1 MQSTTFRWRR
11 WLAVVAGLVALYAA
25 IGFWLLPL
33 LVKDQLPKVAQ
44 TQLARRAS
52 VGSVEFNP
60 FTLRLG
66 VADLKLAEA
75 DGAPLLSVGRLDVQ
89 LLWRSIVR
97 RAWTFADIRVT
108 APAAS
113 LVIAPDGRFNVA
125 ELLET
130 LQRHPQS
137 SASDAGLPR
146 VVIERFALEQ
156 GRVEM
161 HDHHA
166 GYDNV
171 FAPIDF
177 TLANFSTLP
186 DQSDAHTLSAESA
199 GGGTVRWKGSTS
211 VNPIRG
217 SGELTLD
224 KVSLPQVSVYLKSYT
239 RARIAAGQL
248 SATLPYTFSYADGKF
263 AANLAGAKLSL
274 ANLAL
279 AREGATDSF
288 AALTHLEVD
297 GIDADLAARQAT
309 VAQVR
314 ADGGKLAVR
323 RDAKGD
329 IDLANLMVATAGPA
343 AAPPKGGV
351 TVNNWKLAVKQV
363 LFDRMAIE
371 AVDASVNPPVKF
383 DAAQV
388 RLQLQVAA
396 EQAGTDMQL
405 KLGDASL
412 AANDLTLASG
422 TQPPF
427 KLEQL
432 GFTDGTLDLAAHRA
446 VIGRVYAE
454 GGQLQVTRDRKGA
467 IAIPGLWPRTAANG
481 ARAAPA
487 ASTPGP
493 AWSVVAKTAEL
504 SRVSA
509 DVQDE
514 GSRVKVHVNDLA
526 VKLAGAGSDLKQ
538 AVKFD
543 ASLALLEGGQLSAQ
557 GSVVP
562 GSGAVQADVRV
573 RQLALAPLQPLLAQY
588 VKLKIAGG
596 NVSAQGRITGGGT
609 GKGAGLRYVGALN
622 VAALRLNEDDGDV
635 FAEWRDVGADKL
647 TASIGPNRLEIPE
660 LRVVDLDTKLGIEP
674 DRSFNAARLLVQ
686 PASDGA
692 KPPVATTAASPNND
706 PFPVRVR
713 RVRFQNAKLDFT
725 DLSLRPQFAAKVYE
739 LNGVVSGLS
748 SSRTARAQIEL
759 DGRVDEFGSARV
771 RGELNPF
778 APRNNTDVNVVFK
791 NVDMVP
797 TSPYAMKF
805 AGYRIAEGKISL
817 DLQYKVRDGHLE
829 GNNQIVIDNL
839 RLGERVDSPDA
850 LKLPLD
856 LAIAI
861 LKDSDGRIDLGLP
874 VSGDLNDPQFSYSAV
889 IWKAVGNLL
898 TRIVTAPFRAL
909 GRLFGGGSGEQLESV
924 TFDAGSDKL
933 APPEREKLQ
942 HVAQALAKRP
952 QLKLTVPA
960 QYGETAD
967 GAALRAR
974 AVRLEIDRRAGIK
987 LQPGEAAG
995 PLDLGNRAVRSA
1007 IRELY
1012 AARFGDAALDQQK
1025 KAAERATPAPAAGA
1039 SAASAGGGAASA
1051 SAAGEAAAKQQSLP
1065 LWQRVGKMIQ
1075 GEPQVAD
1082 ATAFYRSLVQQLD
1095 AKQPLPEGELAR
1107 LGTQRAEAVV
1117 AALTASGVDPSRVAA
1132 APPEKTESE
1141 AGKPVAL
1148 KLGLAAK

>member
-11 WLAVVAGLVALYAA
+11 WLAAVAGLVALYAA
-25 IGFWLLPL
+25 LGFWLLPL
-33 LVKDQLPKVAQ
+33 VVKDQLPKFAHS
-44 TQLARRAS
+44 QLARQAS
-52 VGSVEFNP
+52 VGDVRFNP

-66 VADLKLAEA
+66 VTDLKLAEA
-75 DGAPLLSVGRLDVQ
+75 DGAPLFSVGELDVH

-97 RAWTFADIRVT
+97 RAWTFADIRVA
-108 APAAS
+108 APAAN

-125 ELLET
+125 ELLAT
-130 LQRHPQS
+130 LERQPK
-137 SASDAGLPR
+137 SASSESGLPR
-146 VVIERFALEQ
+146 LVIERFALEQ
-156 GRVEM
+156 GKVEM

-186 DQSDAHTLSAESA
+186 DQADAHTFSAQSA
-199 GGGTVRWKGSTS
+199 GGGTLRWKGSTS

-217 SGELTLD
+217 SGEFTLD

-239 RARIAAGQL
+239 HARVAAGQL

-263 AANLAGAKLSL
+263 AASLAGAKLAL

-288 AALTHLEVD
+288 AALTRLEVD

-314 ADGGKLAVR
+314 ADGGKLSVR

-329 IDLANLMVATAGPA
+329 VDLANLMIATAGPA
-343 AAPPKGGV
+343 AAAPKGAV
-351 TVNNWKLAVKQV
+351 AVNNWKLAVKQV

-371 AVDASVNPPVKF
+371 AVDASVNPPVKL
-383 DAAQV
+383 AAGQV

-396 EQAGTDMQL
+396 EQAGPELQV
-405 KLGDASL
+405 KLADASF
-412 AANDLTLASG
+412 AATDLTLASG

-427 KLEQL
+427 KLAEL
-432 GFTDGTLDLAAHRA
+432 GFTDGSVDLAAHRA
-446 VIGRVYAE
+446 VVGRVYAQ
-454 GGQLQVTRDRKGA
+454 GGQLQVTRDRQGA
-467 IAIPGLWPRTAANG
+467 IAIPGLWPRIAATPTH
-481 ARAAPA
+481 AA
-487 ASTPGP
+487 ASAATPG
-493 AWSVVAKTAEL
+493 ASWSVVAKSAEL
-504 SRVSA
+504 TRVSA

-514 GSRVKVHVNDLA
+514 ASRVKVHVNDLA

-543 ASLALLEGGQLSAQ
+543 ASLAVREGGQLSAQ

-562 GSGAVQADVRV
+562 GSGALQADVRV

-596 NVSAQGRITGGGT
+596 NVSAQGRITGGGA

-622 VAALRLNEDDGDV
+622 VAALRLNEADGDV
-635 FAEWRDVGADKL
+635 FAQWRDVRADKF
-647 TASIGPNRLEIPE
+647 TATLGPNRLDIPE
-660 LRVVDLDTKLGIEP
+660 LRVVDADAKLGIEN

-686 PASDGA
+686 PAANGA
-692 KPPVATTAASPNND
+692 RPVVATAAATSPADD
-706 PFPVRVR
+706 PFPVRIR
-713 RVRFQNAKLDFT
+713 RLRVQNAKLDFE

-739 LNGVVSGLS
+739 LNGVVNGLS

-817 DLQYKVRDGHLE
+817 DLQYKIRDGQLE
-829 GNNQIVIDNL
+829 GNNQIVIDKL

-850 LKLPLD
+850 LKLPLE

-874 VSGDLNDPQFSYSAV
+874 VTGDMNNPQFSYGAV

-909 GRLFGGGSGEQLESV
+909 GRLFGGSGEQFEAV
-924 TFDAGSDKL
+924 TFDAGSDTL

-942 HVAQALAKRP
+942 HIAQALAKRP
-952 QLKLTVPA
+952 QLKLSVPA
-960 QYGETAD
+960 QYSETAD
-967 GAALRAR
+967 GAALRSR
-974 AVRLEIDRRAGIK
+974 AVRLEVDRRAGIK
-987 LQPGEAAG
+987 LQPGEKPG
-995 PLDLGNRAVRSA
+995 PLDLGHRAVRSA

-1025 KAAERATPAPAAGA
+1025 KAAESAAPAPAAGA
-1039 SAASAGGGAASA
+1039 SAA
-1051 SAAGEAAAKQQSLP
+1051 GEAPAKAQQSLP

-1082 ATAFYRSLVQQLD
+1082 ASAFYRSLVQQLD

-1107 LGTQRAEAVV
+1107 LGTQRADAVV
-1117 AALTASGVDPSRVAA
+1117 AALKAAGVDPSRVAS
-1132 APPEKTESE
+1132 APPEKIESE

>member
-11 WLAVVAGLVALYAA
+11 WLAVVAGLVALYAS

-33 LVKDQLPKVAQ
+33 LAKDQLPKVAQ
-44 TQLARRAS
+44 SQLARRAS

-60 FTLRLG
+60 FTLRLRF
-66 VADLKLAEA
+66 ADLKLAEA
-75 DGAPLLSVGRLDVQ
+75 DGAPLFSVGRLDAQ

-108 APAAS
+108 APTAH

-125 ELLET
+125 ELLDT
-130 LQRHPQS
+130 LQRHSQAAPRDS
-137 SASDAGLPR
+137 GLPR
-146 VVIERFALEQ
+146 LVIERFALEQ

-161 HDHHA
+161 HDRHA

-186 DQSDAHTLSAESA
+186 DQSDAHALSAESA
-199 GGGTVRWKGSTS
+199 GGGTLHWKGSTS

-239 RARIAAGQL
+239 RARVAAGQL

-263 AANLAGAKLSL
+263 AANVAGAKLAL

-314 ADGGKLAVR
+314 ADGGKVTVH

-343 AAPPKGGV
+343 AASPKGGV

-363 LFDRMAIE
+363 LFDRMAIA
-371 AVDASVNPPVKF
+371 AVDASVNPPVKL
-383 DAAQV
+383 DVGQV

-396 EQAGTDMQL
+396 EQAGADLQL

-422 TQPPF
+422 TQPPV
-427 KLEQL
+427 KLAQL
-432 GFTDGTLDLAAHRA
+432 GFADGTLDLAAHR
-446 VIGRVYAE
+446 VVVGRVYAE
-454 GGQLQVTRDRKGA
+454 GGQLQVTRDRKGT
-467 IAIPGLWPRTAANG
+467 IAVPGLWPRTTATA
-481 ARAAPA
+481 ARAAPPA
-487 ASTPGP
+487 ATPGP
-493 AWSVVAKTAEL
+493 AWNVVARSAEL
-504 SRVSA
+504 SRVGA

-514 GSRVKVHVNDLA
+514 GSRVKVHVNDFA

-543 ASLALLEGGQLSAQ
+543 ASLALREGGQLSAQ

-596 NVSAQGRITGGGT
+596 NVSAHGRITGGG
-609 GKGAGLRYVGALN
+609 GRKGAGLRYVGALN
-622 VAALRLNEDDGDV
+622 VAALRLNEEDGDV
-635 FAEWRDVGADKL
+635 FAEWRDVAAEKL

-686 PASDGA
+686 PASKDA
-692 KPPVATTAASPNND
+692 RPVVATAAAGSPAND

-713 RVRFQNAKLDFT
+713 RVRFRNAKLDFT

-739 LNGVVSGLS
+739 LNGVVNGLS

-817 DLQYKVRDGHLE
+817 DLQYKIRDGHLE
-829 GNNQIVIDNL
+829 GSNQIVIDNL

-909 GRLFGGGSGEQLESV
+909 GRLFGGGSSGEQLESV

-952 QLKLTVPA
+952 QLKLSVPA

-1012 AARFGDAALDQQK
+1012 AARFGDAALDRQK
-1025 KAAERATPAPAAGA
+1025 KAAESAASAPAAGA
-1039 SAASAGGGAASA
+1039 SAAA
-1051 SAAGEAAAKQQSLP
+1051 EARPKQQQSLP
-1065 LWQRVGKMIQ
+1065 LWQRVGKMIE

-1107 LGTQRAEAVV
+1107 LGTQRADAVL
-1117 AALTASGVDPSRVAA
+1117 AALKAAGVDPARAAA
-1132 APPEKTESE
+1132 APPEKVESE

>member
-11 WLAVVAGLVALYAA
+11 WLAVAVGLVAAYAA

-33 LVKDQLPKVAQ
+33 LVKDQLPKLAQ
-44 TQLARRAS
+44 SRLAREAS
-52 VGSVEFNP
+52 VGGITFNP
-60 FTLRLG
+60 FTLRLA
-66 VADLKLAEA
+66 VTDLKLAEA
-75 DGAPLLSVGRLDVQ
+75 DGAPLFSVGRIDVQ

-97 RAWTFADIRVT
+97 RAWTFAEIHVT
-108 APAAS
+108 APAAN
-113 LVIAPDGRFNVA
+113 LVIAPDGRFNMA

-130 LQRHPQS
+130 LQRRPHTAS
-137 SASDAGLPR
+137 SDSGLPR

-186 DQSDAHTLSAESA
+186 DQSDAHSLSAESA
-199 GGGTVRWKGSTS
+199 AGGTVHWKGTTS

-248 SATLPYTFSYADGKF
+248 SATLPYTFSYTDGKF

-288 AALTHLEVD
+288 AALTHLEAD
-297 GIDADLAARQAT
+297 GIDADLARRQAT
-309 VAQVR
+309 VAQLR
-314 ADGGKLAVR
+314 AEGGKLAVR

-383 DAAQV
+383 DAGQV
-388 RLQLQVAA
+388 RLELQVAA
-396 EQAGTDMQL
+396 EQAGADMQL
-405 KLGDASL
+405 KLADASF

-427 KLEQL
+427 KLAQL
-432 GFTDGTLDLAAHRA
+432 GFTDGTLDLATHRA

-454 GGQLQVTRDRKGA
+454 GGQLQVTRDRQGA
-467 IAIPGLWPRTAANG
+467 IAIPGLWPRTAASG
-481 ARAAPA
+481 ARAAPPP
-487 ASTPGP
+487 STPGP

-526 VKLAGAGSDLKQ
+526 VKIAGAGSDLKQ

-543 ASLALLEGGQLSAQ
+543 ANLALREGGQLSAQ

-817 DLQYKVRDGHLE
+817 DLQYKIRDGQLE
-829 GNNQIVIDNL
+829 GTNQIVIDNL

-861 LKDSDGRIDLGLP
+861 LKDRDGRIDLGLP

-952 QLKLTVPA
+952 QLKLSVPA

-1012 AARFGDAALDQQK
+1012 AAGFGDAALDQQK
-1025 KAAERATPAPAAGA
+1025 KAAESAAPAPAAGA
-1039 SAASAGGGAASA
+1039 GAACGAASA
-1051 SAAGEAAAKQQSLP
+1051 SAASEPAAKQQSLP

-1117 AALTASGVDPSRVAA
+1117 AALKTAGVDPSRVAA
-1132 APPEKTESE
+1132 APPEKVESE

>member
-44 TQLARRAS
+44 SQLARRAS

-60 FTLRLG
+60 FTLRLA

-75 DGAPLLSVGRLDVQ
+75 DGAPLFSVGRLDVQ

-97 RAWTFADIRVT
+97 RAWTFADIHVT
-108 APAAS
+108 APAAN
-113 LVIAPDGRFNVA
+113 LVIAPDGRFNLA
-125 ELLET
+125 ELLDT
-130 LQRHPQS
+130 IQRHSQP
-137 SASDAGLPR
+137 ASGDSGLPR
-146 VVIERFALEQ
+146 VVVERFALEQ

-186 DQSDAHTLSAESA
+186 DQSDAHTLTAESA

-239 RARIAAGQL
+239 RARVAAGQL

-263 AANLAGAKLSL
+263 AANLAGAKLAL

-288 AALTHLEVD
+288 AALTHLEAD
-297 GIDADLAARQAT
+297 GIDADLATRQAT

-314 ADGGKLAVR
+314 AEGGKLAVR

-343 AAPPKGGV
+343 AAPPKAGV

-371 AVDASVNPPVKF
+371 AVDASVDPPVKL

-388 RLQLQVAA
+388 RLQLQVTA
-396 EQAGTDMQL
+396 EQAGADMQV
-405 KLGDASL
+405 KLADASF

-427 KLEQL
+427 KLAQL

-454 GGQLQVTRDRKGA
+454 GGQLQVTRDRQGA
-467 IAIPGLWPRTAANG
+467 IAIPGLWPRAAATG
-481 ARAAPA
+481 AHATPP
-487 ASTPGP
+487 ASTPGT
-493 AWSVVAKTAEL
+493 AWSVIAKSAEL

-514 GSRVKVHVNDLA
+514 ASRVQVHVNDLA

-543 ASLALLEGGQLSAQ
+543 ASLALREGGQLSAQ

-562 GSGAVQADVRV
+562 GSGALQADVRV

-596 NVSAQGRITGGGT
+596 NVSAQGRVTGGGA
-609 GKGAGLRYVGALN
+609 GKDAGLRYVGAVN
-622 VAALRLNEDDGDV
+622 VAALRLNEADGDV
-635 FAEWRDVGADKL
+635 FAQWRNVGADKL

-686 PASDGA
+686 PASNGV
-692 KPPVATTAASPNND
+692 KPVVATSAAKSPGND

-739 LNGVVSGLS
+739 LNGVVNGLS

-817 DLQYKVRDGHLE
+817 DLQYKIRDGQLE
-829 GNNQIVIDNL
+829 GTNQIVIDNL

-850 LKLPLD
+850 LKLPLE

-861 LKDSDGRIDLGLP
+861 LKDSDGRIDMGLP
-874 VSGDLNDPQFSYSAV
+874 VSGDMNDPQFSYGAV
-889 IWKAVGNLL
+889 IWKAVGTLL

-909 GRLFGGGSGEQLESV
+909 GRLFGGGSSGEQLESV

-952 QLKLTVPA
+952 QLTLSVPA
-960 QYGETAD
+960 QYSETAD

-1025 KAAERATPAPAAGA
+1025 KAAESAAPAPAAGA
-1039 SAASAGGGAASA
+1039 SAA
-1051 SAAGEAAAKQQSLP
+1051 GEPQPKQQQSLP

-1107 LGTQRAEAVV
+1107 LGTQRADAVL
-1117 AALTASGVDPSRVAA
+1117 AALKASGVDPARVAA
-1132 APPEKTESE
+1132 APPEKTESA
-1141 AGKPVAL
+1141 AGKPVVL

>member
-44 TQLARRAS
+44 SQLARRAS

-60 FTLRLG
+60 FTLRLA

-75 DGAPLLSVGRLDVQ
+75 DGAPLFSVGRLDVQ

-97 RAWTFADIRVT
+97 RAWTFADIHVT
-108 APAAS
+108 APAAN
-113 LVIAPDGRFNVA
+113 LVIAPDGRFNLA
-125 ELLET
+125 ELLDT
-130 LQRHPQS
+130 IQRHSQP
-137 SASDAGLPR
+137 ASGDSGLPR
-146 VVIERFALEQ
+146 VVVERFALEQ

-186 DQSDAHTLSAESA
+186 DQSDAHTLTAESA

-239 RARIAAGQL
+239 RARVAAGQL

-263 AANLAGAKLSL
+263 AANLAGAKLAL

-288 AALTHLEVD
+288 AALTHLEAD
-297 GIDADLAARQAT
+297 GIDADLATRQAT

-314 ADGGKLAVR
+314 AEGGKLAVR

-343 AAPPKGGV
+343 AAPPKAGV

-371 AVDASVNPPVKF
+371 AVDASVNPPVKL

-388 RLQLQVAA
+388 RLQLQVTA
-396 EQAGTDMQL
+396 EQAGADMQV
-405 KLGDASL
+405 KLADASF

-427 KLEQL
+427 KLAQL

-454 GGQLQVTRDRKGA
+454 GGQLQVTRDRQGA
-467 IAIPGLWPRTAANG
+467 IAIPGLWPRTAATG
-481 ARAAPA
+481 TRAAPP
-487 ASTPGP
+487 ASTAGP
-493 AWSVVAKTAEL
+493 AWSVVAKSAEL

-514 GSRVKVHVNDLA
+514 ASRVKVHVNDLA

-543 ASLALLEGGQLSAQ
+543 ASLALREGGQLSAQ

-562 GSGAVQADVRV
+562 GSGALQADVRV

-596 NVSAQGRITGGGT
+596 NVSAQGRVTGDGA
-609 GKGAGLRYVGALN
+609 GKDAGLRYVGAVN
-622 VAALRLNEDDGDV
+622 VAALRLNEADGDV
-635 FAEWRDVGADKL
+635 FAQWRNVGADKL

-686 PASDGA
+686 PASNGV
-692 KPPVATTAASPNND
+692 KPVVATAAAKSPGND

-739 LNGVVSGLS
+739 LNGVVNGLS

-817 DLQYKVRDGHLE
+817 DLQYKIRDGQLE
-829 GNNQIVIDNL
+829 GTNQIVIDNL

-850 LKLPLD
+850 LKLPLE

-874 VSGDLNDPQFSYSAV
+874 VSGDMNDPQFSYGAV
-889 IWKAVGNLL
+889 IWKAVGTLL

-952 QLKLTVPA
+952 QLTLSVPA
-960 QYGETAD
+960 QYSETAD

-1025 KAAERATPAPAAGA
+1025 KAAESAAPAPAAGA
-1039 SAASAGGGAASA
+1039 SAA
-1051 SAAGEAAAKQQSLP
+1051 GEPQPKQQQSLP

-1107 LGTQRAEAVV
+1107 LGTQRADAVL
-1117 AALTASGVDPSRVAA
+1117 AALKASGVDPARVAA
-1132 APPEKTESE
+1132 APPEKTESA
-1141 AGKPVAL
+1141 AGKPVVL

>member
-44 TQLARRAS
+44 SQLARRAS

-60 FTLRLG
+60 FTLRLA

-75 DGAPLLSVGRLDVQ
+75 DGAPLFSVGRLDVQ

-97 RAWTFADIRVT
+97 RAWTFADIHVT
-108 APAAS
+108 APAAN
-113 LVIAPDGRFNVA
+113 LVIAPDGRFNLA
-125 ELLET
+125 ELLDT
-130 LQRHPQS
+130 IQRHSQP
-137 SASDAGLPR
+137 ASGDSGLPR
-146 VVIERFALEQ
+146 VVVERFALEQ

-186 DQSDAHTLSAESA
+186 DQSDAHTLTAESA

-239 RARIAAGQL
+239 RARVAAGQL

-263 AANLAGAKLSL
+263 AANLAGAKLAL

-288 AALTHLEVD
+288 AALTHLEAD
-297 GIDADLAARQAT
+297 GIDADLATRQAT

-314 ADGGKLAVR
+314 AEGGKLAVR

-343 AAPPKGGV
+343 AAPPKGAV

-371 AVDASVNPPVKF
+371 AVDASVNPPVKL

-388 RLQLQVAA
+388 RLQLQVTA
-396 EQAGTDMQL
+396 EQAGADMQL
-405 KLGDASL
+405 KLADASF

-427 KLEQL
+427 KLAQL

-454 GGQLQVTRDRKGA
+454 GGQLQVTRDRQGA
-467 IAIPGLWPRTAANG
+467 IAIPGLWPRTAATG
-481 ARAAPA
+481 TRAAPP
-487 ASTPGP
+487 ASTAGP
-493 AWSVVAKTAEL
+493 AWSVVAKSAEL

-514 GSRVKVHVNDLA
+514 ASRVKVHVNDLA

-543 ASLALLEGGQLSAQ
+543 ASLALREGGQLSAQ

-562 GSGAVQADVRV
+562 GSGALQADVRV

-596 NVSAQGRITGGGT
+596 NVSAQGRVTGGGA
-609 GKGAGLRYVGALN
+609 GKDAGLRYVGAVN
-622 VAALRLNEDDGDV
+622 VAALRLNEADGDL
-635 FAEWRDVGADKL
+635 FAQWRNVGADKL
-647 TASIGPNRLEIPE
+647 TASIGPNHLEIPE

-686 PASDGA
+686 PASNGA
-692 KPPVATTAASPNND
+692 KPVVATAAAKSPGAD

-739 LNGVVSGLS
+739 LNGVVNGLS

-817 DLQYKVRDGHLE
+817 DLQYKIRDGQLE
-829 GNNQIVIDNL
+829 GTNQIVIDNL

-850 LKLPLD
+850 LKLPLE

-874 VSGDLNDPQFSYSAV
+874 VSGDMNDPQFSYGAV
-889 IWKAVGNLL
+889 IWKAVGTLL

-952 QLKLTVPA
+952 QLTLSVPA
-960 QYGETAD
+960 QYSETAD

-1025 KAAERATPAPAAGA
+1025 KAAESAAPAPAAGA
-1039 SAASAGGGAASA
+1039 SAA
-1051 SAAGEAAAKQQSLP
+1051 GEPQAKQQQSLP

-1107 LGTQRAEAVV
+1107 LGTQRADAVL
-1117 AALTASGVDPSRVAA
+1117 AALKASGVDPARVAA
-1132 APPEKTESE
+1132 APPEKTESA
-1141 AGKPVAL
+1141 AGKPVVL